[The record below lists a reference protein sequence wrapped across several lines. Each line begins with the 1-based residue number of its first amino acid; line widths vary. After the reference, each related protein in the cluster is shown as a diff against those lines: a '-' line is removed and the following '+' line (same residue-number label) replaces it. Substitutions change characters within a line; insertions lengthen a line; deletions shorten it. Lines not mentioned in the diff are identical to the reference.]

1 MAARRGIDTKA
12 AKETFLKLLAHE
24 NTRTFLGKLAGGED
38 PRRAAAELA
47 GAAITTKVAQ
57 ALGASVAG
65 AKAARDVTPESQGG
79 ASGAGSSGSKA
90 HTSPHRGDV
99 VDAEFVEINVTEQAK
114 KAGKR

>member
-38 PRRAAAELA
+38 PRRATAELA

-57 ALGASVAG
+57 VLGASVG
-65 AKAARDVTPESQGG
+65 SAKAARDVTPESPG
-79 ASGAGSSGSKA
+79 ASGRQP

-114 KAGKR
+114 KANKR

>member
-79 ASGAGSSGSKA
+79 ASGRQS
-90 HTSPHRGDV
+90 HTSRGDV